1 MTRTLFSSRRLIP
14 SVVLIAVVAG
24 ALLLRSPRVSSE
36 PRRAAKVT
44 QLMGKATSSAG
55 GTGPKVALVKDG
67 LVFENDLIETAS
79 GTKVELRTDDGSA
92 VRVGPS
98 SKLQLKSAY
107 FGAGGD
113 KKFSGKLFFGKVWT
127 NVTGLV
133 GGGSKFEVETDN
145 AVAGVRGTTFMVEA
159 GQDKSVQL
167 KVYDGSV
174 AMTSAALARKREGE
188 SGGRRQVA
196 GPRRVSVE
204 EWEKLVGKMM
214 MLSVNADGTS
224 GEPVPFK
231 SDADAGDDWAAW
243 NREQDAAME
252 NR

>member
-1 MTRTLFSSRRLIP
+1 MTLSRPALRRLIP
-14 SVVLIAVVAG
+14 SVALVAVVAG

-107 FGAGGD
+107 FGAAGD

-159 GQDKSVQL
+159 GEDKSVQL

-188 SGGRRQVA
+188 PAGRRQVA
-196 GPRRVSVE
+196 GPRRVTAD

-214 MLSVNADGTS
+214 MLSVKADGTS
-224 GEPVPFK
+224 GDPVPFK
-231 SDADAGDDWAAW
+231 AGDDAADDWAAW
-243 NREQDAAME
+243 NREQDAAMQTE
-252 NR
+252 